1 MSILEV
7 IICVLLVIGIFF
19 FTLAGVIGVIRM
31 PDTFCR
37 IQSATNIATMG
48 AMPIALACSIYGF
61 SESNTSLGI
70 KSLIIVVFLLISN
83 PVGAHAM
90 ARAAYKNKAELSDK
104 TKFDHYR
111 RDING

>member
-1 MSILEV
+1 MSILE
-7 IICVLLVIGIFF
+7 IIVCILLVVGIFF
-19 FTLAGVIGVIRM
+19 VVAGVVGVIRM

-37 IQSATNIATMG
+37 LQSATNIATMG

>member
-19 FTLAGVIGVIRM
+19 TLAGVVGVIRM

-37 IQSATNIATMG
+37 LQSATNIATMG

-90 ARAAYKNKAELSDK
+90 ASAAYKNKAELSDK

>member
-7 IICVLLVIGIFF
+7 IICILLVIGIFF
-19 FTLAGVIGVIRM
+19 TLAGVVGVIRM
-31 PDTFCR
+31 PATFCR
-37 IQSATNIATMG
+37 LQSATNIATMG

>member
-7 IICVLLVIGIFF
+7 IICILLVIGIFF
-19 FTLAGVIGVIRM
+19 TLAGVVGVIRM

-37 IQSATNIATMG
+37 LQSATNIATMG
-48 AMPIALACSIYGF
+48 AKPIALECSIYGF

>member
-1 MSILEV
+1 MSILE
-7 IICVLLVIGIFF
+7 IIVCILLVVGIFF
-19 FTLAGVIGVIRM
+19 VIAGVVGVIRM

-37 IQSATNIATMG
+37 LQSATNIATMG

>member
-7 IICVLLVIGIFF
+7 IICILLVIVIF
-19 FTLAGVIGVIRM
+19 FTLAGVVGVIRM

-37 IQSATNIATMG
+37 LQSATNIATMG

>member
-7 IICVLLVIGIFF
+7 IICILLVIGIFF
-19 FTLAGVIGVIRM
+19 TLAGVVGVIRM

-37 IQSATNIATMG
+37 LQSATNIATMG

-104 TKFDHYR
+104 TKFDLYR

>member
-1 MSILEV
+1 MSILAI
-7 IICVLLVIGIFF
+7 IICGLLVIGIFF
-19 FTLAGVIGVIRM
+19 TLAGVVGVIRM

-37 IQSATNIATMG
+37 LQSATNIATMG

-70 KSLIIVVFLLISN
+70 KSLIIVIFLLISN
-83 PVGAHAM
+83 PVGSHAM
-90 ARAAYKNKAELSDK
+90 ARAAYKTRAELTDK

>member
-1 MSILEV
+1 MSILAI
-7 IICVLLVIGIFF
+7 IICGLLVIGIFF
-19 FTLAGVIGVIRM
+19 TLAGVVGVIRM

-37 IQSATNIATMG
+37 LQSATNIATMG

-70 KSLIIVVFLLISN
+70 KSLIIVIFLLISN
-83 PVGAHAM
+83 PVGSHAM
-90 ARAAYKNKAELSDK
+90 ARAAYKTKAELTDK

>member
-7 IICVLLVIGIFF
+7 IICILLVIGIFF
-19 FTLAGVIGVIRM
+19 TLAGVVGVIRM

-37 IQSATNIATMG
+37 LQSATNIATMG

-111 RDING
+111 RDIDE

>member
-1 MSILEV
+1 MSILEI
-7 IICVLLVIGIFF
+7 IICVLIVICIL
-19 FTLAGVIGVIRM
+19 FTSAGVIGVIRM

-61 SESNTSLGI
+61 GNSNTSLGI
-70 KSLIIVVFLLISN
+70 KALIVVIFLLISN
-83 PVGAHAM
+83 PVGSHAM
-90 ARAAYKNKAELSDK
+90 ARAAYKNKAHLCDK

-111 RDING
+111 RDIDE

>member
-1 MSILEV
+1 MSILAI
-7 IICVLLVIGIFF
+7 IICILLVIGIFF
-19 FTLAGVIGVIRM
+19 TLAGVVGVIRM

-37 IQSATNIATMG
+37 LQSATNIATMG

-70 KSLIIVVFLLISN
+70 KSLIIVIFLLISN
-83 PVGAHAM
+83 PVGSHAM
-90 ARAAYKNKAELSDK
+90 ARAAYKTKAELTDK

-111 RDING
+111 RDIDG

>member
-7 IICVLLVIGIFF
+7 IICILLVIGIFF
-19 FTLAGVIGVIRM
+19 TLAGVVGVIRM

-37 IQSATNIATMG
+37 LQSATNIATMG

-70 KSLIIVVFLLISN
+70 KSLKIVVFLLISN

>member
-7 IICVLLVIGIFF
+7 IICILLVIGIFF
-19 FTLAGVIGVIRM
+19 TIAGVVGVIRM

-37 IQSATNIATMG
+37 LQIATNIATMG

>member
-19 FTLAGVIGVIRM
+19 TLAGVVGVIRM

-37 IQSATNIATMG
+37 LQSATNIATMG
-48 AMPIALACSIYGF
+48 AMPIACSIYGF

>member
-7 IICVLLVIGIFF
+7 IICILLVIGIFV
-19 FTLAGVIGVIRM
+19 TRAGVVGVIRM

-37 IQSATNIATMG
+37 LQSATNIATMG

-70 KSLIIVVFLLISN
+70 KSLIIVVFLLIIN
-83 PVGAHAM
+83 PVGAHAI

>member
-1 MSILEV
+1 
-7 IICVLLVIGIFF
+7 
-19 FTLAGVIGVIRM
+19 M

>member
-7 IICVLLVIGIFF
+7 IICILLVIGIFF
-19 FTLAGVIGVIRM
+19 TLAGVVGVIRM

-37 IQSATNIATMG
+37 LQSATNIATMG

-70 KSLIIVVFLLISN
+70 KSLIIVVFLL
-83 PVGAHAM
+83 VVM
-90 ARAAYKNKAELSDK
+90 KRKKDEK
-104 TKFDHYR
+104 
-111 RDING
+111 